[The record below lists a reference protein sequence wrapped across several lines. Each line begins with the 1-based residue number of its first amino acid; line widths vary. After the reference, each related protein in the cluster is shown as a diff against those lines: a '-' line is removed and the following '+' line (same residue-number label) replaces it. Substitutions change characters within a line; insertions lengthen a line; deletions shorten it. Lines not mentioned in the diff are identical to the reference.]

1 MSNNATL
8 ALDSANNTQT
18 ICAGNTITPIQYTFG
33 GGATGATVTGLPTG
47 VTATTTGNTITIT
60 GTPTSAF
67 SYTISTT
74 GGCGTVTLNRS
85 VSLSNNATLALD
97 SANNTQTICAGNT
110 ITPIQYTFGGGAT
123 GATVTGLPTGIT
135 ATTTGNTITITGTPT
150 SAFSY
155 TISTTGG
162 LWNGNVKRK
171 CFIVK

>member
-1 MSNNATL
+1 MPTSGNTITITLTVTNSCGATKSDQITVNVTGNTL
-8 ALDSANNTQT
+8 TLNSANNTQT
-18 ICAGNTITPIQYTFG
+18 ICSGNTITPIQYTFG

-74 GGCGTVTLNRS
+74 GGCGTVTLNGS

-110 ITPIQYTFGGGAT
+110 ISPIQYTL
-123 GATVTGLPTGIT
+123 VVEL
-135 ATTTGNTITITGTPT
+135 
-150 SAFSY
+150 
-155 TISTTGG
+155 
-162 LWNGNVKRK
+162 LELL
-171 CFIVK
+171 